1 MQIETTRFGLVE
13 VPEEALIYFKGG
25 IIGFPRESKFA
36 LIPHGDSTLIAWL
49 QSAVTPSL
57 AFPVVS
63 AHGLVVDYP
72 DVPIV
77 PVAEKAGLSG
87 DADDFAVLDASGTP
101 LSVPLDAKVSSF
113 GDDGMLSVDGSDVGQ
128 LKLVKFRDLDG
139 LEKDGDTL
147 FRATERSGF
156 AEVAPVTVL
165 SGTLEMPNVSIV
177 KGMTDLVSAT
187 RAFEALQKAVEAF
200 SALERRAANDI
211 VGAR

>member
-49 QSAVTPSL
+49 QSAVTPAL

-87 DADDFAVLDASGTP
+87 DADDFAVLA
-101 LSVPLDAKVSSF
+101 
-113 GDDGMLSVDGSDVGQ
+113 
-128 LKLVKFRDLDG
+128 
-139 LEKDGDTL
+139 
-147 FRATERSGF
+147 
-156 AEVAPVTVL
+156 VL
-165 SGTLEMPNVSIV
+165 SAPRGLPATVNLLAPLLINSVSRQGAQVFLEGSRFTTRELFIIPQPSEQPPA
-177 KGMTDLVSAT
+177 SA
-187 RAFEALQKAVEAF
+187 EARPEGEKQACA
-200 SALERRAANDI
+200 
-211 VGAR
+211 G